1 MASISKRGQR
11 YTARVRLKGK
21 EVTKTFATRAEAR
34 EWAIQTESD
43 INNRRLGLTPKNI
56 TVGDLISR
64 YLQEV
69 TPTKRGHKSERIR
82 LNRVLK
88 TDLANVLAIDLMPT
102 HIAQWRDDRLKQV
115 QFPSVA
121 YVLKTISRVL
131 KYAMKGLNLIR
142 DNLAIKITRPKS
154 NKARTC
160 LSSDE
165 EIKCIYVVFV

>member
-1 MASISKRGQR
+1 M
-11 YTARVRLKGK
+11 
-21 EVTKTFATRAEAR
+21 
-34 EWAIQTESD
+34 
-43 INNRRLGLTPKNI
+43 
-56 TVGDLISR
+56 
-64 YLQEV
+64 QEV
-69 TPTKRGHKSERIR
+69 TPTKRGHKSEHLR

-88 TDLANVLAIDLMPT
+88 TDLANDLAIDLMPT

-115 QFPSVA
+115 QPPSVA